1 MAEIDESAEIKPV
14 ITEATWGFL
23 FLRLWIGF
31 RMLFAGA
38 EKFYAKV
45 VVDEALGLEEYKFA
59 WSHAVI
65 TAKENIHKVVAD
77 NAFIPLN
84 PKDFLVRVFGVEES
98 KVSFLG
104 GLQFDLWFAM
114 ALPYLLLVFGATLVL
129 GILPR
134 TSLFMAGIIFMLLS
148 IGLMALPDNEGIAY
162 LGIHVGLVAVALC
175 LIKQARFNLTKY

>member
-1 MAEIDESAEIKPV
+1 MVEIDESAEIKPV

-45 VVDEALGLEEYKFA
+45 LDPETELEEYKFA
-59 WSHAVI
+59 WGNAKV
-65 TAKENIHKVVAD
+65 TAEENIHKVVAD
-77 NAFIPLN
+77 NAFLPLN
-84 PKDFLVRVFGVEES
+84 PQDFFVKVFGADPE
-98 KVSFLG
+98 KISFLEP
-104 GLQFDLWFAM
+104 LKFDLWFAM
-114 ALPYLLLVFGATLVL
+114 ALPYLLLVFGATLIL
-129 GILPR
+129 GIVPR
-134 TSLFMAGIIFMLLS
+134 VSLFMAGITFMLLS
-148 IGLMALPDNEGIAY
+148 IGLMSLPDNEGIAF

>member
-1 MAEIDESAEIKPV
+1 MSDIEESAEIKPV

-38 EKFYAKV
+38 EKFYAKTIPNA
-45 VVDEALGLEEYKFA
+45 DTGDLDYGFA
-59 WSHAVI
+59 WGNAMV
-65 TAKENIHKVVAD
+65 TAKENIFRIVAD

-84 PKDFLVRVFGVEES
+84 PHDFMIKFGVDPER
-98 KVSFLG
+98 VSFLKG
-104 GLQFDLWFAM
+104 IQTDLWFAM
-114 ALPYLLLVFGATLVL
+114 ALPYLLLVFGALLIV

-134 TSLFMAGIIFMLLS
+134 TSLFMAGITFMLLS
-148 IGLMALPDNEGIAY
+148 IGLMSMPDNEGIAA

-175 LIKQARFNLTKY
+175 LVRQARFNLTKF